1 MSPILARMIATP
13 VAVEVGRGT
22 IARLAPLL
30 ADQRISPGGHVAV
43 AVGPGQGDA
52 LADALRPQLGNA
64 EFHQVEGGSVQAA
77 LELAATLRGGFYDAL
92 VGIGGG
98 KTLDVAKYAA
108 TLVGLPMVAVAT
120 SLAHDG
126 VASPVSSLEEQGR
139 KGSFG
144 VQTPV
149 AVVIDLDYVARSDAR
164 LRRAGIGDVVS
175 NLSAVEDWRLA
186 GRARDEPVDGLA
198 VAFAQMAADSVLHR
212 SDGIDDAG
220 FLEALAGALVLS
232 GLAMATAGNSRPC
245 SGGEHEIVHAI
256 DHLYPGDRLHGELC
270 AASTL
275 FAAHLREDEALVEA
289 VDRCLTRHALP
300 RTPGDLGLTAEQFSL
315 AVVQAPDTR
324 PDRYTILEHLAL
336 DEAEV
341 RRRVGAFVERFGS

>member
-13 VAVEVGRGT
+13 VAVEVGAGT

-52 LADALRPQLGNA
+52 LAEVLRPQLGNA
-64 EFHQVEGGSVQAA
+64 EFFRVEGGSVQAA
-77 LELAATLRGGFYDAL
+77 LDLASELRGGFYDAL

-120 SLAHDG
+120 SIAHDG
-126 VASPVSSLEEQGR
+126 VASPVSSLQEGGR

-149 AVVIDLDYVARSDAR
+149 AVVIDLDYVRDSDPR

-175 NLSAVEDWRLA
+175 NLTAVADWRLSGA
-186 GRARDEPVDGLA
+186 ERDEPVDGLA
-198 VAFAQMAADSVLHR
+198 TAFAVMAGEAILHR
-212 SDGIDDAG
+212 EDSIDDPA

-256 DHLYPGDRLHGELC
+256 DHLFPGDRLHGELC
-270 AASTL
+270 AVGTL
-275 FAAHLREDEALVEA
+275 FSCHLRGDDGLLEA
-289 VDRCLTRHALP
+289 VDRCLLRHGLP
-300 RTPGDLGLTAEQFSL
+300 RTPADLGLTAEEFAQ

-324 PDRYTILEHLAL
+324 PDRFTILEHLAL
-336 DEAEV
+336 DGDAV
-341 RRRVGAFVERFGS
+341 RREVDAFVERFGS

>member
-13 VAVEVGRGT
+13 IAVEVGSGT

-52 LADALRPQLGNA
+52 LAETLRPQLGNA
-64 EFHQVEGGSVQAA
+64 EFHRVEGGSVQAA
-77 LELAATLRGGFYDAL
+77 LDLASTLRGGFYDAL

-120 SLAHDG
+120 SIAHDG
-126 VASPVSSLEEQGR
+126 VASPVSSLEEGGR

-149 AVVIDLDYVARSDAR
+149 AVVIDLDYVRDSDER

-175 NLSAVEDWRLA
+175 NLSAVADWQLA
-186 GRARDEPVDGLA
+186 GSSRGEPVDGLA
-198 VAFAQMAADSVLHR
+198 VMFATMAAEAVLHR
-212 SDGIDDAG
+212 DDSIDDVA
-220 FLEALAGALVLS
+220 FLEALADALVLS
-232 GLAMATAGNSRPC
+232 GLAMATAGSSRPC
-245 SGGEHEIVHAI
+245 SGGEHELIHAI
-256 DHLYPGDRLHGELC
+256 DHLFPGTRSHGELAGAC
-270 AASTL
+270 AL
-275 FAAHLREDEALVEA
+275 FACHLRGDEHEVRRIDA
-289 VDRCLTRHALP
+289 CLRRHELP
-300 RTPGDLGLTAEQFSL
+300 RTPTDLGLSHAQFAE
-315 AVVQAPDTR
+315 AIEHAPRTR
-324 PDRYTILEHLAL
+324 PDRFTILEQLELDRAAAL
-336 DEAEV
+336 PRIAAFEEA
-341 RRRVGAFVERFGS
+341 VGG

>member
-1 MSPILARMIATP
+1 VSPILARMIATP
-13 VAVEVGRGT
+13 VAIEVGSGT

-52 LADALRPQLGNA
+52 LAETLRPQLGNA
-64 EFHQVEGGSVQAA
+64 EFFRVEGGTVQAA
-77 LELAATLRGGFYDAL
+77 LDLAAALRGGFYDAL

-120 SLAHDG
+120 SIAHDG
-126 VASPVSSLEEQGR
+126 VASPVSSLEEGGR

-149 AVVIDLDYVARSDAR
+149 AVVIDLDYVRASDPR

-175 NLSAVEDWRLA
+175 NLSAVTDWRLA
-186 GRARDEPVDGLA
+186 GAVRDEPVDGLA
-198 VAFAQMAADSVLHR
+198 TAFAVGAADSVLHR
-212 SDGIDDAG
+212 DDGIDDG
-220 FLEALAGALVLS
+220 PFLEALAGALVLS

-245 SGGEHEIVHAI
+245 SGGEHEIVHAV
-256 DHLYPGDRLHGELC
+256 DHLFPGDRLHGELC
-270 AASTL
+270 ATGTL
-275 FAAHLREDEALVEA
+275 YTSFLRGDEGLTAA

-300 RTPGDLGLTAEQFSL
+300 RVPADLGLSAEQFAA

-336 DEAEV
+336 DEAAV
-341 RRRVGAFVERFGS
+341 RRSVDEFAERFGG

>member
-13 VAVEVGRGT
+13 IAVEVGSGT

-52 LADALRPQLGNA
+52 LAETLRPQLGNA
-64 EFHQVEGGSVQAA
+64 TFFRVEGGSVRAG
-77 LELAATLRGGFYDAL
+77 LDLASSLRGGFYDAL

-120 SLAHDG
+120 SIAHDG
-126 VASPVSSLEEQGR
+126 VASPVSSLEEGGR

-149 AVVIDLDYVARSDAR
+149 AVVIDLDYVRASDPR

-175 NLSAVEDWRLA
+175 NLSAVTDWRLA
-186 GRARDEPVDGLA
+186 GSVRDEPVDGLA
-198 VAFAQMAADSVLHR
+198 TAFAIGASDMVLHR
-212 SDGIDDAG
+212 DDGIDDVA

-245 SGGEHEIVHAI
+245 SGGEHEIVHAV
-256 DHLYPGDRLHGELC
+256 DHLFPGDRLHGELC
-270 AASTL
+270 AAATL
-275 FAAHLREDEALVEA
+275 FTSYLREDEGLVGA
-289 VDRCLTRHALP
+289 VDRCLIRHSLP
-300 RTPGDLGLTAEQFSL
+300 RTPGDLGLSDEQFAQ
-315 AVVQAPDTR
+315 AVAYAPATR
-324 PDRYTILEHLAL
+324 PDRYTILEHLNL
-336 DEAEV
+336 DEEEIG
-341 RRRVGAFVERFGS
+341 RRVGAYVQAYGR

>member
-13 VAVEVGRGT
+13 VAVEVGAGT
-22 IARLAPLL
+22 ISRLAPLL

-52 LADALRPQLGNA
+52 LAEVLRPQLGNA
-64 EFHQVEGGSVQAA
+64 EFHRVEGGSVQAA
-77 LELAATLRGGFYDAL
+77 LDLASTLRGGFYDAL

-120 SLAHDG
+120 SIAHDG
-126 VASPVSSLEEQGR
+126 VASPVSSLEEGGR

-149 AVVIDLDYVARSDAR
+149 AVVIDLDYVRDSDER

-175 NLSAVEDWRLA
+175 NLSAVADWQLA
-186 GRARDEPVDGLA
+186 GASRGEPVDGLA
-198 VAFAQMAADSVLHR
+198 VMFATMAAEAVLHR
-212 SDGIDDAG
+212 DDSIDDAP

-256 DHLYPGDRLHGELC
+256 DHLFPGDRLHGELC
-270 AASTL
+270 SASTL
-275 FAAHLREDEALVEA
+275 FTCHLRGDEDLLEA
-289 VDRCLTRHALP
+289 VDRCLLHHDLP
-300 RTPGDLGLTAEQFSL
+300 RTPGDLELSADEFAQ

-324 PDRYTILEHLAL
+324 PDRFTIIEHLAL
-336 DEAEV
+336 DEQGV
-341 RRRVGAFVERFGS
+341 RREVGAFVDRFGS